1 MASATSSSALVFSKV
16 VYRCCTLS
24 STILS
29 IIQFDGSAAL
39 RSKDYINGNA
49 RAKEKGGC
57 MIRLSVSKQGVVYL
71 TGEAL
76 RRIVAIVEVIV
87 YHMRSYAKKVSE
99 HAELKCCCPKL
110 STDDLKGL
118 DIGFAAGEDTGSDHR
133 VGVRVMLGGC
143 GLVLML
149 GLYDEDEVIGEL
161 ADPCSASILLPNI
174 DMSKS
179 IIRYL
184 LALRSAE
191 LCDIL
196 YPLMVLESD
205 VPLLECLA
213 FRQIHFQV
221 VSQRARATR

>member
-71 TGEAL
+71 TGEVRHYL
-76 RRIVAIVEVIV
+76 GGRVEGRVGDGE
-87 YHMRSYAKKVSE
+87 RQSWR
-99 HAELKCCCPKL
+99 
-110 STDDLKGL
+110 GL